1 MNTFDLIHSS
11 LKIQN
16 IILQLRKLL
25 TKPSNRTFG
34 SEIIY
39 FYSIINIIW
48 QLSNTLRMYKY
59 LTSVKKTR
67 VIKCAII
74 HITGALENATILAR
88 LQKNY
93 VISL

>member
-1 MNTFDLIHSS
+1 MNSHLKCIINVKDGPSLMNTFDLIHSS

-48 QLSNTLRMYKY
+48 QL
-59 LTSVKKTR
+59 
-67 VIKCAII
+67 
-74 HITGALENATILAR
+74 
-88 LQKNY
+88 
-93 VISL
+93 